1 MAEESCRGFL
11 PAVRDP
17 GDDPRED
24 FLSCQVF
31 VSVLYVR
38 VIEKVGRLYE
48 LFRTDAL
55 FIFPVKM
62 YDRDNK
68 RV

>member
-1 MAEESCRGFL
+1 MAEESCKVFL
-11 PAVRDP
+11 PAGTDP
-17 GDDPRED
+17 GDNPRGD
-24 FLSCQVF
+24 FLSCQVWG
-31 VSVLYVR
+31 SGLYVR
-38 VIEKVGRLYE
+38 VIEKVGCLYE

>member
-1 MAEESCRGFL
+1 MAGESCKVFL
-11 PAVRDP
+11 PAGTDP
-17 GDDPRED
+17 GDNPRGD
-24 FLSCQVF
+24 FLSCQVWG
-31 VSVLYVR
+31 SGLYVR
-38 VIEKVGRLYE
+38 VIEKVGCLYE

>member
-1 MAEESCRGFL
+1 MAEESCKVFL
-11 PAVRDP
+11 PAGTDP
-17 GDDPRED
+17 GDNPRGD
-24 FLSCQVF
+24 FLSCQVC
-31 VSVLYVR
+31 VSGLYVR

>member
-1 MAEESCRGFL
+1 MAEESCKVFL
-11 PAVRDP
+11 PAGTDP
-17 GDDPRED
+17 GDNPWGD
-24 FLSCQVF
+24 FLSCQVWG
-31 VSVLYVR
+31 SGLYVR

-48 LFRTDAL
+48 LFRIDAL